1 MHCSPNTLT
10 AFILKHL
17 YTNDLP
23 YHKGHENHSILTPPT
38 LPLQEDSKW
47 HFSGEA
53 IGGDRYLIYIYMSCP
68 QLRGDSVGA
77 RVSRVALKARAG
89 GLGLLVLLEL
99 TLQDVDT
106 EIDRFL
112 EAVACLVDKEVC
124 TIDLELDGGFLV
136 IGYFGLD
143 NL

>member
-23 YHKGHENHSILTPPT
+23 YHKGRENHSILTPPT

-53 IGGDRYLIYIYMSCP
+53 IGGDRYLIYIYELP
-68 QLRGDSVGA
+68 PA
-77 RVSRVALKARAG
+77 EG
-89 GLGLLVLLEL
+89 GLS
-99 TLQDVDT
+99 
-106 EIDRFL
+106 
-112 EAVACLVDKEVC
+112 
-124 TIDLELDGGFLV
+124 GGKS
-136 IGYFGLD
+136 
-143 NL
+143 

>member
-23 YHKGHENHSILTPPT
+23 HRKGAKLTLFPRLLPY
-38 LPLQEDSKW
+38 PLQQVASSASRGSCW
-47 HFSGEA
+47 
-53 IGGDRYLIYIYMSCP
+53 RQVLPYIYELP
-68 QLRGDSVGA
+68 PAEGTQWGQELVGC
-77 RVSRVALKARAG
+77 ALKARAG

>member
-1 MHCSPNTLT
+1 
-10 AFILKHL
+10 
-17 YTNDLP
+17 
-23 YHKGHENHSILTPPT
+23 
-38 LPLQEDSKW
+38 
-47 HFSGEA
+47 
-53 IGGDRYLIYIYMSCP
+53 MSCP
-68 QLRGDSVGA
+68 QLRGTQWGQELVA
-77 RVSRVALKARAG
+77 YALKARAG

>member
-10 AFILKHL
+10 VFILKHL

-23 YHKGHENHSILTPPT
+23 YHKGRENHSIPTPPT

-53 IGGDRYLIYIYMSCP
+53 VGGDRYLIYMSCP
-68 QLRGDSVGA
+68 QLRGTQWGQELVA
-77 RVSRVALKARAG
+77 CALKARAG

>member
-1 MHCSPNTLT
+1 MALLGGSRWGRS
-10 AFILKHL
+10 
-17 YTNDLP
+17 LP
-23 YHKGHENHSILTPPT
+23 
-38 LPLQEDSKW
+38 
-47 HFSGEA
+47 
-53 IGGDRYLIYIYMSCP
+53 YIYMSCP
-68 QLRGDSVGA
+68 QLRGGTQWGQELIVY
-77 RVSRVALKARAG
+77 ALKARAG

>member
-1 MHCSPNTLT
+1 MKITL
-10 AFILKHL
+10 FSRL
-17 YTNDLP
+17 LP
-23 YHKGHENHSILTPPT
+23 YRSRRTANGTSRGKPLGAIAT
-38 LPLQEDSKW
+38 L
-47 HFSGEA
+47 
-53 IGGDRYLIYIYMSCP
+53 YIYMSCP

>member
-1 MHCSPNTLT
+1 MTV
-10 AFILKHL
+10 FILKHL

-23 YHKGHENHSILTPPT
+23 YHKGRENHSILTPPT

-53 IGGDRYLIYIYMSCP
+53 VGGDRYLIYMSWGQELVAC
-68 QLRGDSVGA
+68 
-77 RVSRVALKARAG
+77 ALKARAG
-89 GLGLLVLLEL
+89 GLGLLMLLEL

>member
-1 MHCSPNTLT
+1 MT

-23 YHKGHENHSILTPPT
+23 PRKSAKLTLFSRLLPYCSSRTANGTSRGKPLGAIAT
-38 LPLQEDSKW
+38 L
-47 HFSGEA
+47 
-53 IGGDRYLIYIYMSCP
+53 YIYMSCP
-68 QLRGDSVGA
+68 QLRGTQWGQELVA
-77 RVSRVALKARAG
+77 CALKARAG

>member
-23 YHKGHENHSILTPPT
+23 YHKGRENHSILTPPT
-38 LPLQEDSKW
+38 LPLHRTANGTSRGKPL
-47 HFSGEA
+47 GA
-53 IGGDRYLIYIYMSCP
+53 IATLYIYELP
-68 QLRGDSVGA
+68 PAEGGA
-77 RVSRVALKARAG
+77 QWGQELIVYALKARAG